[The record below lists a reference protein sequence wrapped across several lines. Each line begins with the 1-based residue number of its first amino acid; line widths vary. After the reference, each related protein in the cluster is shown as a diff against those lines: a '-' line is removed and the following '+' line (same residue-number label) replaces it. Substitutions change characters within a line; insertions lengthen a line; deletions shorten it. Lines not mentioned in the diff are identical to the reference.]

1 MTAGA
6 ARSGRLRAMA
16 WDFDA
21 ETEVVPDGPGRWAT
35 HLSDQWNIGDN
46 PNGGYAAAVVVRAL
60 AAEAGHEAPI
70 SLTTHYLRP
79 ALGGTPGTVTT
90 DVVRAGRRTST
101 VTGSLHQGGQERLR
115 VIATFG
121 DLGGSTDPAP
131 AEAPGRVGSVHTDL
145 VTIARPEVPPPDE
158 CPGRTTLEQ
167 GVDVAMSSRVDVRI
181 HPELTGGA
189 EVGRAE
195 QIGWIRFADGRPTD
209 ALALP
214 MFADAFPPSLFGV
227 LGRVGWVPTIE
238 LTVHVRARP
247 HPGWVRTRFVTE
259 DLQDG
264 RLIEDGWL
272 WDEAGTLV
280 ARSRQLGL
288 LLE

>member
-1 MTAGA
+1 
-6 ARSGRLRAMA
+6 MA
-16 WDFDA
+16 WDFDV
-21 ETEVVPDGPGRWAT
+21 ETAVEPDGPGGWSAR
-35 HLSDQWNIGDN
+35 LSDRWNIGDN

-60 AAEAGHEAPI
+60 VAEAGHQAPI
-70 SLTTHYLRP
+70 SMTTHYLRP
-79 ALGGTPGTVTT
+79 ALGGAPATVRTE
-90 DVVRAGRRTST
+90 VIRSGRRTST
-101 VTGSLHQGGQERLR
+101 VSGSLVQDGQERLR

-121 DLGGSTDPAP
+121 DLDGAAGTAGS
-131 AEAPGRVGSVHTDL
+131 RHRDL
-145 VTIARPEVPPPDE
+145 VTIDPPDVPPPGE
-158 CPGRTTLEQ
+158 CPGRATLEQ
-167 GVDVAMSSRVDVRI
+167 GVEVPIASRVDVRI
-181 HPELTGGA
+181 HPDLTGGA

-195 QIGWIRFADGRPTD
+195 QIGWIRFADGRPAD

-214 MFADAFPPSLFGV
+214 LFADAFPPSLFGV

-247 HPGWVRTRFVTE
+247 EPGWIRARFVTE

-272 WDEAGTLV
+272 WDEVGTLV

>member
-1 MTAGA
+1 
-6 ARSGRLRAMA
+6 MA
-16 WDFDA
+16 WDFDV
-21 ETEVVPDGPGRWAT
+21 ETAVVPDGPGRWSAE
-35 HLSDQWNIGDN
+35 LSDRWNIGDN
-46 PNGGYAAAVVVRAL
+46 PNGGYAAAVVARAL
-60 AAEAGHEAPI
+60 AAEAGHQAPI

-79 ALGGTPGTVTT
+79 ALGGAPGTVRTE
-90 DVVRAGRRTST
+90 VVRAGRRTST
-101 VTGSLHQGGQERLR
+101 VEGSLVQRDQERLR
-115 VIATFG
+115 VLATFG
-121 DLGGSTDPAP
+121 DLDGDDATSGSRHP
-131 AEAPGRVGSVHTDL
+131 DL
-145 VTIARPEVPPPDE
+145 VTIGLPDVPPPED
-158 CPGRTTLEQ
+158 CPGRMTLEQ
-167 GVDVAMSSRVDVRI
+167 GVEVPIADRVDVRI

-195 QIGWIRFADGRPTD
+195 QLGWIRFADGRPTD
-209 ALALP
+209 PLSLP
-214 MFADAFPPSLFGV
+214 LFADAFPPSLFGV

-247 HPGWVRTRFVTE
+247 RPGWVRARFVTE